1 MAGIPLTRASQLIHV
16 TNTLE
21 QHGHSA
27 EQMLQDAKLPMWHF
41 CDPDDLIPTHHI
53 YALLDRAARNLGNPA
68 FGLVV
73 GADNS
78 IATLGTF
85 GRLIAGSLTTYH
97 AFASCCR
104 LIHLHTSTAHNWLTE
119 AGDVVWFWRSQF
131 RGPEAG
137 RWQMEQYV
145 LMRLIELVRMGAGPS
160 WRPAKVCL
168 QTHEPP
174 GRELREALGDPEI
187 HIGQRITGIAVPR
200 SLLAWPLQQ
209 RGFSALHSPSDEEAR
224 LQHKAPAFSFVDTLR
239 QVAGTLLKEGHPQI
253 GTMAEITGLTIRTL
267 QRRLA
272 SKNLTYS
279 QLVDQARFQA
289 ACSLLEDDLPPVTD
303 IAMELGYSDSA
314 HFTRAFKRWAG
325 ITPREYRSHRQMH

>member
-21 QHGHSA
+21 RHGLSA
-27 EQMLQDAKLPMWHF
+27 ERMLEDAKLPMWHF

-53 YALLDRAARNLGNPA
+53 YTLLDRTARKLGNPA
-68 FGLVV
+68 FGLLV

-78 IATLGTF
+78 VATLGTF
-85 GRLIAGSLTTYH
+85 GRLIANSLTTYH
-97 AFASCCR
+97 SFATSCR
-104 LIHLHTSTAHNWLTE
+104 LIYLHTSAAHNWLTE

-137 RWQMEQYV
+137 RWQLEQYV
-145 LMRLIELVRMGAGPS
+145 LMRLIEHVRMGAGPS
-160 WRPAKVCL
+160 WQPAKVCL

-174 GRELREALGDPEI
+174 GVELREALGDPEI
-187 HIGQRITGIAVPR
+187 FIGQKVTGIAVPR
-200 SLLAWPLQQ
+200 PLLAWPLKQ
-209 RGFSALHSPSDEEAR
+209 RGIAPLPWPQDAQAR
-224 LQHKAPAFSFVDTLR
+224 LQRTAPAFSFVDTLR
-239 QVAGTLLKEGHPQI
+239 QVAGTLLKEGHPQV
-253 GTMAEITGLTIRTL
+253 GPMAEITGLTIRTL

-272 SKNLTYS
+272 SENLTFS

-289 ACSLLEDDLPPVTD
+289 ACSLLEDDMPPVTD

-325 ITPREYRSHRQMH
+325 VTPRQYRRIKLEC